1 MNHIAAALETRYDR
15 FGNPIDITVGYA
27 RGNILATSLDDAKRM
42 AHAWDRT
49 QTIIRAKGPDSFAIL
64 TGNAGNF
71 PVHSGETAL
80 CNEWI
85 APGVAA
91 GKLQAL
97 ALEHLGG
104 GSEHG
109 FVLYS
114 RTAAVIVAW
123 IMLHGRSGPVLSV
136 VPEGGHGHSSIH
148 FGAAASGSRVIEV
161 TPANLTPEFLH
172 QHQPECAI
180 ITSVTSSMEELSD
193 SEIQTVASTLRDAG
207 CLTLLDDAYGARI
220 RPIFHGQQRSLQT
233 GVDVAVTNGDK
244 VGLGGPRCALVGGA
258 PSLVAELSVW
268 AAESGTDARGPMIV
282 AMLRALESF
291 TSDQLLQDAQ
301 DGRTL
306 GAELI
311 ALLGEK
317 YVQPGTLGPKI
328 TEEDAME
335 LVLDRCGGS
344 NPHRISPSEV
354 TAAVGLHVLGRGI
367 VTVNSHGQPGARVS
381 LRLKP
386 TAGCLEAAGGAGALA
401 KAFDDAF
408 SWVAENLHRPQ
419 ALEAMILG

>member
-1 MNHIAAALETRYDR
+1 MNRTAAGLDISYDR

-42 AHAWDRT
+42 EHAWNRT
-49 QTIIRAKGPDSFAIL
+49 QKYIQAHSSNSFAIL

-71 PVHSGETAL
+71 PLPAGETAL

-91 GKLQAL
+91 GRLKEL
-97 ALEHLGG
+97 ALDHLGG
-104 GSEHG
+104 ASDHG

-114 RTAAVIVAW
+114 RTASVILAW
-123 IMLHGRSGPVLSV
+123 IMLYSRKGPVLSV

-148 FGAAASGSRVIEV
+148 FGAAVAGCAVIEV
-161 TPANLTPEFLH
+161 TRSNLTPEFL
-172 QHQPECAI
+172 QEHQPSCAVV
-180 ITSVTSSMEELSD
+180 TSVTSSMEELSD
-193 SEIQTVASTLRDAG
+193 ADIQSMADTLRDAG

-220 RPIFHGQQRSLQT
+220 RPIFHGQRRSLQT

-244 VGLGGPRCALVGGA
+244 VGLGGPRCALVGGNPA
-258 PSLVAELSVW
+258 LIDEMSVW
-268 AAESGTDARGPMIV
+268 AAESGTDARGPVIM
-282 AMLRALESF
+282 AMLRALEAF
-291 TSDQLLQDAQ
+291 TPEQLLQDAA
-301 DGRTL
+301 DGVLLADELTAIL
-306 GAELI
+306 GR
-311 ALLGEK
+311 K

-328 TEEDAME
+328 TEEDAMD
-335 LVLDRCGGS
+335 LVLDRCEGS

-354 TAAVGLHVLGRGI
+354 TAAIGLHVLGRGI

-386 TAGCLEAAGGAGALA
+386 TTGCLEAAGGAASLA
-401 KAFDDAF
+401 GAFDDAF
-408 SWVAENLHRPQ
+408 TWVAGNMHKPQ
-419 ALEAMILG
+419 AMRAMILG

>member
-1 MNHIAAALETRYDR
+1 MNHTAGTLETSYDR

-27 RGNILATSLDDAKRM
+27 RGNILATSLDDARRM

-49 QTIIRAKGPDSFAIL
+49 QALIKEQGPDNFAIL

-71 PVHSGETAL
+71 PLGAGEAAL

-91 GKLQAL
+91 GKLKEL
-97 ALEHLGG
+97 ALDHLGG
-104 GSEHG
+104 GSGHE

-123 IMLHGRSGPVLSV
+123 IMLYARNGVVLSV

-148 FGAAASGSRVIEV
+148 FGAATAGCRVVEV
-161 TPANLTPEFLH
+161 TRDNLTPEFLQEH
-172 QHQPECAI
+172 QSSCAV

-193 SEIQTVASTLRDAG
+193 DDILAVAATLREAG

-220 RPIFHGQQRSLQT
+220 RPIFRGQQRSLET

-244 VGLGGPRCALVGGA
+244 VGLGGPRCALVGGN
-258 PSLVAELSVW
+258 PTLIGELSVW
-268 AAESGTDARGPMIV
+268 AAESGTDARGPIIV

-291 TSDQLLQDAQ
+291 TPEQLLLDAA
-301 DGRTL
+301 DGVLLADELLSTL
-306 GAELI
+306 GA
-311 ALLGEK
+311 K
-317 YVQPGTLGPKI
+317 YVQPGILGPKI
-328 TEEDAME
+328 IEEDAMD

-386 TAGCLEAAGGAGALA
+386 TAGCLVAAGGAPALA
-401 KAFDDAF
+401 GAFDAALT
-408 SWVAENLHRPQ
+408 WVADNLHRPQ
-419 ALEAMILG
+419 AIESMILG